1 MRILTS
7 YQPPHVERAGFDPDL
22 SGEERTLVENC
33 HRFARDV
40 LRPHGKAL
48 DRLSAA
54 EVIAKDSPLWAVYA
68 EYQKLGLDFASL
80 DELEPAV
87 AARLESLIVEELA
100 WGDAGLTL
108 SLGVAGFPLLVA
120 QAAGNQELVDLAKER
135 IGCWPVTQPDHGSD
149 MVDSY
154 GVERHPGSV
163 PKPGNV
169 VARFSGGEI
178 VIKGQTSAWVSN
190 GSIAQIAVLCCPADY
205 GQGVVRPDGIRNYAV
220 VIVPLDLPGVSR
232 GKPLEKLGQITLPQG
247 EIFFDDV
254 RVPKRFAICEG
265 ESGAPGFL
273 SVLSVA
279 GVFMSQT
286 FTGLARAAFEHALAY
301 AHERRQ
307 GGAPLIEHQLVRWR
321 LGEMYKRIEAA
332 RAMTRRAASER
343 LLHEQG
349 LRHPDRIRHR
359 ERGAADVRGQ
369 RAHEGVSAGEAR
381 ARRPLG
387 ADRGR
392 RELPADVAAR
402 QRVVRPL
409 HERLGERLKFG
420 AGRIS
425 ADASD
430 APPAPARPMKRRR
443 AACR

>member
-48 DRLSAA
+48 DGLSAA
-54 EVIAKDSPLWAVYA
+54 EVIAKDSPLWTVYA

-220 VIVPLDLPGVSR
+220 VIVPLDLAGVSR

-332 RAMTRRAASER
+332 RAMTRRAAHYLRAAPRPHPNVSSMSKAFVTQTAFDIANEGLQMFAGNGLTKEYPLEKLVR
-343 LLHEQG
+343 DARSALIEDGENYLLT
-349 LRHPDRIRHR
+349 L
-359 ERGAADVRGQ
+359 
-369 RAHEGVSAGEAR
+369 
-381 ARRPLG
+381 
-387 ADRGR
+387 
-392 RELPADVAAR
+392 
-402 QRVVRPL
+402 
-409 HERLGERLKFG
+409 RLGSVL
-420 AGRIS
+420 
-425 ADASD
+425 SD
-430 APPAPARPMKRRR
+430 LYKKGWAND
-443 AACR
+443 